1 MPLSHAA
8 SPSALIQRRLLLI
21 CVLAGVVLLFMGV
34 QRLVFQ
40 IRQVEGFRAIPAAVV
55 DRGIRSVEDD
65 RFVPY
70 VAYRFSVGQEVL
82 RTDQLF
88 SRRIPLSR
96 QAAEAALEPYAIGQT
111 VTAYFNPA
119 IPERTFLRLNL
130 AFGPYVLCL
139 MGVALLATGLA
150 LSRWQGRYGVRAEP
164 PPRTRAI
171 AALACAV
178 IWQLGGALVWS
189 HYLHHQPPPY
199 PWTVWVVL
207 PLYGLGGLVPLAIA
221 LRFARLH
228 RAQRR
233 TEPT

>member
-21 CVLAGVVLLFMGV
+21 CVLAGVVLLFMGA

-40 IRQVEGFRAIPAAVV
+40 IRQVDGFRSIPATVV

-70 VAYRFSVGQEVL
+70 VAYRFSVGNEVL

-88 SRRIPLSR
+88 SRRVTLSR
-96 QAAEAALEPYAIGQT
+96 QAAEAALEPYAIGQA

-119 IPERTFLRLNL
+119 MPERTFLRLSL

-150 LSRWQGRYGVRAEP
+150 LSRWQGRYGIRTEP

-178 IWQLGGALVWS
+178 IWQLGGALVWGHS
-189 HYLHHQPPPY
+189 LHHQPPPY

-207 PLYGLGGLVPLAIA
+207 LLYGLGGLVPLAIA
-221 LRFARLH
+221 LHFARLH

-233 TEPT
+233 TEPA